1 MDRRVIWALV
11 LMMVIAIVPSF
22 LLKSPVKN
30 PSVATAD
37 SLSTSTTV
45 PSTGADSQPTA
56 HAAPPVATVRGDSA
70 SGLRAEDTV
79 HVQSPLYDYA
89 FSTRGGRLIQVTLPT
104 YRSMALVAPPST
116 GAAARPVLRAS
127 AEPLQMIPAGAS
139 VNDFVMLVGRDSI
152 RLDDWDLTPSTK
164 RLSVSG
170 PSSLTLTGSRNGS
183 TVELTYTFKPDD
195 YQIGVKGQIR
205 GIGPNGGTLLVG
217 MGHGLQQTEAD
228 SLANHNEYGVV
239 TKAND
244 TDLTRFSK
252 LTPGEQKT
260 FTGPFEWVAVK
271 SKYFVTAL
279 LALDSSATR
288 ISGVTATPLP
298 TQEKHPLA
306 ADVRLSLPLNP
317 SGNFGYSLYAGPMEY
332 HRLSL
337 IGHGF
342 DDVNPYGWPG
352 LRTIIRPVALVVR
365 SLLVWMHTHLSLP
378 YGLVLICFGIMVRLI
393 LWPLNQKAMRASMA
407 MQALQPQLKVIQDRF
422 KDEPQ
427 KLQQEMFKLYKEH
440 NVNPFGGCWPM
451 LIPMPVLFALFFVF
465 QNTIELRGA
474 HFLWLPDL
482 AQKDPFFILP
492 VVMGLSM
499 YGLSKVGQ
507 IGMESNPQMK
517 MMLYLMPAMMTFLFF
532 SFASGLNLYYT
543 VSNLASIPQ
552 QWLLAK
558 ERLRRQAANAVPVV
572 EVKTKKQRT

>member
-1 MDRRVIWALV
+1 MDRRVIWALM

-22 LLKSPVKN
+22 LLKSPPKSPSGRPGGLADSVSVSAPAPTQ
-30 PSVATAD
+30 PSVTENQ
-37 SLSTSTTV
+37 
-45 PSTGADSQPTA
+45 PSAK
-56 HAAPPVATVRGDSA
+56 PPVQPSDSS
-70 SGLRAEDTV
+70 SGHRAEDTV
-79 HVQSPLYDYA
+79 HVRSPLYDYA
-89 FSTRGGRLIQVTLPT
+89 FSTRGGRLVQATLPT
-104 YRSMALVAPPST
+104 YRSMAQ
-116 GAAARPVLRAS
+116 GAAGQPVQLIQPGG
-127 AEPLQMIPAGAS
+127 PL
-139 VNDFVMLVGRDSI
+139 NDFVLLVGHDSI
-152 RLDDWDLTPSTK
+152 PLRDWDFTPSAKT
-164 RLSVSG
+164 VTVNG
-170 PSSLTLTGSRNGS
+170 PTTLTMTGSRGGI
-183 TVELTYTFKPDD
+183 TVDLTYTFKPDD
-195 YQIGVKGQIR
+195 YRIGVQGTVR

-217 MGHGLQQTEAD
+217 LGHGVQQTEAD
-228 SLANHNEYGVV
+228 SLANQNEYGVV
-239 TKAND
+239 TKDKN
-244 TDLTRFSK
+244 TELTRFAK
-252 LTPGEQKT
+252 LNPGEPKT

-271 SKYFVTAL
+271 SKYFVTGL

-288 ISGVTATPLP
+288 ITGVTATPLP
-298 TQEKHPLA
+298 THEKHPTA
-306 ADVRLSLPLNP
+306 AAVRLSLPLSP
-317 SGNFGYSLYAGPMEY
+317 SGDFAYSIYAGPMEY
-332 HRLSL
+332 HRLSQ

-352 LRTIIRPVALVVR
+352 VRTIIRPVALVVR

-407 MQALQPQLKVIQDRF
+407 MQALQPQLKVIQDRY

-482 AQKDPFFILP
+482 AQKDPLFILP

-499 YGLSKVGQ
+499 FGLSKVGQ

-517 MMLYLMPAMMTFLFF
+517 MMLYVMPAMMTFLFF
-532 SFASGLNLYYT
+532 NFASGLNLYYT
-543 VSNLASIPQ
+543 VSNIASIPQ

-558 ERLRRQAANAVPVV
+558 ERLRRQAATTPPVV
-572 EVKTKKQRT
+572 EVKTKKQRR